1 MYEGIRIQMLG
12 NFTIYINEQQ
22 ADHLVNK
29 SRKGLALMQSLI
41 MNRGARVSNRRLV
54 AAFWPDEDMVN
65 PENALKTLISRMR
78 RLLNQVS
85 DGLGE
90 CIASERGSYYWKCLP
105 GMRVDV
111 YELEDIFQQLNCE
124 EENSVERETL
134 YHMMMGL
141 YKGDL
146 LKYSEM
152 NEWAISRATALHN
165 EYVKNVYGYINLLK
179 ARNDDK
185 QVVVV
190 CRRALEIDPFDEQ
203 LHIEL
208 MNALINNH
216 AINEAK
222 AQYDEV
228 MYLYYHYLNVEPS
241 KELKEFYSKIVE
253 NSNTIEFNL
262 DSVCRELRESTNEHT
277 AFMCDY
283 TVFKR
288 IFNIQI
294 RNIERL
300 GSTMFLAIVMVNEM
314 SDRPMDS
321 IKQNHI
327 MRELLAIMETNL
339 RKGDIFTHF
348 APTMIALLL
357 PTVNYNTGD
366 IVMERLKQKFYAKFP
381 NSNLTFSY
389 RIAPLSTNMGESKPK
404 PLASEHKETNG

>member
-29 SRKGLALMQSLI
+29 SRKGLALMQYLI

-54 AAFWPDEDMVN
+54 ATFWPDEDMIN

-85 DGLGE
+85 DGLGD
-90 CIASERGSYYWKCLP
+90 CIASERGAYYWKCLP

-111 YELEDIFQQLNCE
+111 YELEDVFQQINRAA
-124 EENSVERETL
+124 ENSVERETL
-134 YHMMMGL
+134 YHKMMGL

-179 ARNDDK
+179 ARNDNK
-185 QVVVV
+185 RVTVV

-208 MNALINNH
+208 MSALLNSH

-262 DSVCRELRESTNEHT
+262 DSVCRELRESTNEHS

-321 IKQNHI
+321 MKQNHI
-327 MRELLAIMETNL
+327 MRELLEIMETNL

-348 APTMIALLL
+348 APTMVALLL

-366 IVMERLKQKFYAKFP
+366 IVMERLKQKFYQKFP

-389 RIAPLSTNMGESKPK
+389 RIAPLSTNMGEGKPK
-404 PLASEHKETNG
+404 LPASERKETTE